1 MTGTDHGSVDVATIL
16 TPSDAAV
23 LVADDEACFQQ
34 VNENAVTLLKYS
46 EQELKG
52 MHVWDITPGAQIEQ
66 AQQMWRDFLAR
77 GRQAGVYQV
86 RRADGRY
93 VTVQYEATANFR
105 PGQHISVLM
114 PTSRARGGSRPLD
127 ECPFDRPFPVD
138 FDHCPAYQPVLLEM
152 LDSHEHSVGQ
162 IATCRHL
169 TTSRLENQ
177 PGFYARCGLGDA
189 IQRSRWLTTAA
200 GRGLLKVREL
210 RTAFYREAQAE
221 LRQLIAARAASRS
234 TPGSAQQ
241 HDRLRA
247 ASDLVMAALAA
258 FTQRRNAE
266 LAAAG
271 LDPATLRRAIEAT
284 LQQDASRGTTSAL
297 APSREAIAG
306 YPMPVQAFLRPD
318 LVASRLMAG
327 SPKR

>member
-1 MTGTDHGSVDVATIL
+1 VTETDEGSVDAATVLI
-16 TPSDAAV
+16 PSDAAI

-34 VNENAVTLLKYS
+34 VNENAVTLLQYS
-46 EQELKG
+46 ETELKG
-52 MHVWDITPGAQIEQ
+52 MHVWDITPGAQVEQ

-77 GRQAGVYQV
+77 GRQTGVYQV

-93 VTVQYEATANFR
+93 VTVQYEATANIR
-105 PGQHISVLM
+105 PGQHISVMM
-114 PTSRARGGSRPLD
+114 PTSRAQGGSRPLD
-127 ECPFDRPFPVD
+127 ECPFDRPFAVD
-138 FDHCPAYQPVLLEM
+138 FDQCPAYQPVLLEV
-152 LDSHEHSVGQ
+152 LDSQEHSVGQ

-169 TTSRLENQ
+169 SASHLPNQ

-189 IQRSRWLTTAA
+189 MQRTRWLTTAA
-200 GRGLLKVREL
+200 GRGLLKVREI

-234 TPGSAQQ
+234 TPGSVHEQ
-241 HDRLRA
+241 DRLRA

-266 LAAAG
+266 LTAAG
-271 LDPATLRRAIEAT
+271 VDPASLRRAFEAT
-284 LQQDASRGTTSAL
+284 MQQGASRGTTTAL
-297 APSREAIAG
+297 TPSREVIAG

-327 SPKR
+327 SSKR